1 MMIEQP
7 WSGSLSRRQRI
18 VTAATVAALHLAL
31 GFALFAGWGDR
42 IAAVAERTLAV
53 IDLTPMPPPVVVE
66 RRPLPQRKAERPA
79 GEAAPPNLKQNP
91 TEIVAPP
98 PVLPIE
104 PPPPVVAAPVAGT
117 GAAPDAGAAPVIGP
131 GTGAGGVGNG
141 RGSGGAGDG
150 DGGGGDDGGT
160 PPRQLRGAL
169 RASDYPSVAFTS
181 GTALRIAVRYLVE
194 INGRVTDCDVTRSSG
209 VAELDEI
216 TCRLIR
222 ERYRFR
228 PARDE
233 RGEPVPSYVVDTNSW
248 FLEEN

>member
-1 MMIEQP
+1 MTIEQP

-18 VTAATVAALHLAL
+18 AAAATVAALHLAL

-42 IAAVAERTLAV
+42 LAAVAERTLDV
-53 IDLTPMPPPVVVE
+53 IDLAPPPPPAVE
-66 RRPLPQRKAERPA
+66 RRPLPQRQAERRA

-117 GAAPDAGAAPVIGP
+117 GVAPDAGAAPVAGP
-131 GTGAGGVGNG
+131 GTGAGGFGDG
-141 RGSGGAGDG
+141 RGSGGAGEG
-150 DGGGGDDGGT
+150 DGGDGGT
-160 PPRQLRGAL
+160 PPRQLRGTL